1 MFLVSRAPEPLDFV
15 LALDDAILDM
25 TTGDTATLWAETG
38 VTLVEVPT
46 ITTPDVSCFP
56 QRRLGRTAVH

>member
-1 MFLVSRAPEPLDFV
+1 LQVPPPPAGVTRTLVFLVSRAPEPLNFV

-25 TTGDTATLWAETG
+25 TTGDTATLWAEMG

-46 ITTPDVSCFP
+46 HHHP
-56 QRRLGRTAVH
+56 